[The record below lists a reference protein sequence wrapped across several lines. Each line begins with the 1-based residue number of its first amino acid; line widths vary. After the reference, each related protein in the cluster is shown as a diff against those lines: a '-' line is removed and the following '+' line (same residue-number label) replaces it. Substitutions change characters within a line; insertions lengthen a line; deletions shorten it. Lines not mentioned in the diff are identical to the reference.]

1 MVKDD
6 GERSMLFDMDMSI
19 QRLRQEL
26 GDDHAALI
34 SLTGCYNNLLR
45 RWAVL

>member
-1 MVKDD
+1 MVRDD
-6 GERSMLFDMDMSI
+6 DERSLLFDMDMTI

-26 GDDHAALI
+26 GDDHSALI

-45 RWAVL
+45 RWAIV

>member
-1 MVKDD
+1 MN
-6 GERSMLFDMDMSI
+6 I

-34 SLTGCYNNLLR
+34 ALTGCYNNLLR